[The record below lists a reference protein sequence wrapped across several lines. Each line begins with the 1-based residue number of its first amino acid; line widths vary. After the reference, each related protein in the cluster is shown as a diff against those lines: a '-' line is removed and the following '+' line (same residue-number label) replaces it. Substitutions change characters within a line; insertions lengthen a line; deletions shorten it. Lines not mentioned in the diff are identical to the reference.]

1 MAMLQDYIDDSS
13 TYEWNDEVFNKV
25 LEDITTEEMES
36 KEVVAIIN
44 DLREIS
50 IDQSNLLL
58 EKVLD
63 KYNNI
68 IGDMVS
74 SCY

>member
-74 SCY
+74 NCY